1 MLKSLIVGSLALAS
15 ANLMLAETED
25 SFRKSLPV
33 ESSKKLSLIVD
44 FASIRVEG
52 GSTGNVELEAFFAG
66 NPPSRKEFDR
76 MMADFSFDVQR
87 SGSDLR
93 VKGEF
98 KNGWKSAG
106 FGGYL
111 SKHWCSNGKC
121 LEYEW
126 LHRMEIRARV
136 PSQFATDLRTS
147 GGSITVGDLGGE
159 TTARTSGGS
168 LHFGHIDGPVNGETS
183 GGSIT
188 LLSGK
193 GRAIVHTSGGGIRIE
208 DMAGEV
214 EAETSGGS
222 IEIMKTSGRV
232 TARTSGGGIH
242 IGEAVNAIDAET
254 SGGGITVAMRSNAKF
269 DIDAETSG
277 GGVSSE
283 FEVIGAVNSARNNRL
298 RGAVNGG
305 GPLLHLRTSGGGI
318 HIRRAG

>member
-1 MLKSLIVGSLALAS
+1 MFKPFVIGSLALATAS
-15 ANLMLAETED
+15 LMLADTED

-33 ESSKKLSLIVD
+33 ESSKKLSLTVD

-52 GSTGNVELEAFFAG
+52 GATNNVELEAFFSG

-76 MMADFSFDVQR
+76 MMADFDFDIQR

-98 KNGWKSAG
+98 KQGWKSVSL
-106 FGGYL
+106 FGNFGHRYC
-111 SKHWCSNGKC
+111 HNGKC

-126 LHRMEIRARV
+126 LRRMEIRARV

-147 GGSITVGDLGGE
+147 GGSITVGDLSGE
-159 TTARTSGGS
+159 ATARTSGGS
-168 LHFGHIDGPVNGETS
+168 LQFGHIDGPLNGETS

-193 GRAIVHTSGGGIRIE
+193 GRAIVHTSGGGIRID

-222 IEIMKTSGRV
+222 IEIMRTSGRV

-242 IGEAVNAIDAET
+242 IGEAANAIDAET
-254 SGGGITVAMRSNAKF
+254 SGGGITVAMRSSSKF
-269 DIDAETSG
+269 DLDAATSG
-277 GGVSSE
+277 GGVTSE
-283 FEVIGAVNSARNNRL
+283 FQVIGDVNNSRHDHI
-298 RGAVNGG
+298 RGTVNGG

-318 HIRRAG
+318 HIRRVG